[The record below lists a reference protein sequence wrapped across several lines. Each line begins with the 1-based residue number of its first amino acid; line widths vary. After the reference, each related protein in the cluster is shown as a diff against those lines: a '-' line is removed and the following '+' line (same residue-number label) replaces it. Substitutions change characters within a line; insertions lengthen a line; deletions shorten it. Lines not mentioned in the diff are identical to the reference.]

1 MTPKKIGLA
10 LGGGGARGL
19 AHIGVIKALV
29 ENGIDISFIAGT
41 SMGAL
46 VGGWYAATKDINA
59 LENIFSNVSKDE
71 INMFTKILKKRDGG
85 SLRVKD
91 HIFTDFLG
99 DTLKRANIENLKI
112 PFWAVATDIKN
123 GDEVVIKKGNLL
135 EAIRASAA
143 LPIVFNPVAFDDRL
157 LMDGGFS
164 NPVPADVV
172 KQMGAECVIAV
183 DISSKWLDFSEK
195 PFNWTRLPSLI
206 SNVLDAAAYQLSK
219 SALESADIVLRPLVL
234 NFGWF
239 DFRQPGEIIRAGIR
253 ETKINIKDI
262 FAKTGYP
269 EPARTPFEKFLD
281 FLFYQNI
288 DQD

>member
-1 MTPKKIGLA
+1 MVRKKVGLA

-19 AHIGVIKALV
+19 AHIGVIKTLV
-29 ENGIDISFIAGT
+29 DNGIDIGFIAGT

-46 VGGWYAATKDINA
+46 VGGWYAATKDINT
-59 LENIFSNVSKDE
+59 LENIFINTRRDE
-71 INMFTKILKKRDGG
+71 VDKFTKILRKHDGG

-99 DTLKRANIENLKI
+99 DTLEKVSIENLKI

-123 GDEVVIKKGNLL
+123 GDEVIIKKGNLF

-143 LPIVFNPVAFDDRL
+143 LPIVFNPVALDDRL

-164 NPVPADVV
+164 NPVPANVA

-183 DISSKWLDFSEK
+183 DISSKWLDLSEK
-195 PFNWTRLPSLI
+195 PFNWTRLPSLV

-219 SALESADIVLRPLVL
+219 SSLESADVVLRPLVL

-239 DFRQPGEIIRAGIR
+239 DFRHPTEIMRAGIR
-253 ETKINIKDI
+253 ETKINLKEI
-262 FAKTGYP
+262 FTKTGYP
-269 EPARTPFEKFLD
+269 EPGRTPFEKFLD
-281 FLFYQNI
+281 FLFYQ
-288 DQD
+288 DLD